1 MLAIV
6 HQIAEL
12 NGLMKREEREWR
24 EKLLNM
30 EKKLADKSE
39 SYQQK
44 IQTLQKQNASLS
56 KLSKKS
62 NNRIQDS
69 PSDSPLL

>member
-1 MLAIV
+1 MLYT
-6 HQIAEL
+6 QIAEL
-12 NGLMKREEREWR
+12 NAVKTREERDWR

-30 EKKLADKSE
+30 EKKFAEKSD

-44 IQTLQKQNASLS
+44 IQALQKQNASLS
-56 KLSKKS
+56 KQSKKVIT
-62 NNRIQDS
+62 RTQDS